1 MGIDFRGREIA
12 CLAAAPGPLAYLD
25 EALGPLDLLI
35 RPNVTSLSSSEKM
48 PTCNSLSSPQDGVDY
63 PQAAGQ
69 PVPHGR
75 IRQVLRQLRENVAKE
90 TQAAVKQL
98 NKLHL
103 LQFAILLTNYIIII
117 SRFLNYFPRFRLNC
131 FNTLHKDSHYLL
143 D

>member
-1 MGIDFRGREIA
+1 MGIVFRGREIA
-12 CLAAAPGPLAYLD
+12 CLAAAPGPLAYQD
-25 EALGPLDLLI
+25 EALGPLDLLT
-35 RPNVTSLSSSEKM
+35 RPNVTSLPLKKCQLVIAS
-48 PTCNSLSSPQDGVDY
+48 SSPQDGVDY

-131 FNTLHKDSHYLL
+131 F
-143 D
+143 